1 MRQGPCP
8 SRIQRNPQDEWHRQ
22 DRDTVRQS
30 LGAKSEVYFSLPLYT
45 LNNIF
50 LGEVHIAYTQVIS
63 KHYSNLTFNRNRM
76 SSPTYFSFTRVFLI
90 I

>member
-1 MRQGPCP
+1 MRQGSCP
-8 SRIQRNPQDEWHRQ
+8 SRVQRNPQDEWHWQ

-30 LGAKSEVYFSLPLYT
+30 LAAKSEVYFSLPLYT

-50 LGEVHIAYTQVIS
+50 WEEVHIAYTQVIS

-76 SSPTYFSFTRVFLI
+76 PPTYFSFTIIFLI